1 MDKEWLVG
9 GDFCNGWTR
18 AVIFL
23 VCVNF
28 FLRAVFLVTA
38 SENEIFSDVS

>member
-18 AVIFL
+18 AVIFFS
-23 VCVNF
+23 VREF

-38 SENEIFSDVS
+38 SENEIFSDG